1 MESWHLLSF
10 IYEAPPTL
18 NGRLWCLER
27 DSDRTNYL
35 FAPAGSFTCKMNKIA
50 TPSRAGV
57 EKKKNVALAT
67 ELSTVSSQ
75 EGWKMGVGSGVSVF
89 GGVRSV

>member
-1 MESWHLLSF
+1 
-10 IYEAPPTL
+10 
-18 NGRLWCLER
+18 
-27 DSDRTNYL
+27 
-35 FAPAGSFTCKMNKIA
+35 MNKIA